1 MYTYRYPRPMVTV
14 DIVLFQRA
22 PEEHRVLLIQR
33 AGQPYRGRFA
43 LPGGFLDIKETLK
56 EAAERELA
64 EETGLKD
71 IQLEQIHTF
80 SAVDRDPRG
89 RVISTAYGAVLNP
102 AREYAAV
109 SGSDAGAV
117 GWFSLTELPELAFDH
132 GIIIRTAQDQLL
144 NPPPDLRD

>member
-1 MYTYRYPRPMVTV
+1 MVTV

-22 PEEHRVLLIQR
+22 LEQHRVLLIQR
-33 AGQPYRGRFA
+33 SGEPFQGRFA
-43 LPGGFLDIKETLK
+43 LPGGFLDIKETLE
-56 EAAERELA
+56 EAAERELV

-71 IQLEQIHTF
+71 IQLVQIHTF

-89 RVISTAYGAVLNP
+89 RVISTAYGAVLDP

-117 GWFSLTELPELAFDH
+117 GWFSLTDLPELAFDH
-132 GIIIRTAQDQLL
+132 EIIIRTARDQLL

>member
-1 MYTYRYPRPMVTV
+1 LYTYKYPRPMVTV
-14 DIVLFQRA
+14 DIVLFQYTQNE
-22 PEEHRVLLIQR
+22 PRVLLIQR
-33 AGQPYRGRFA
+33 SGQPFRGRFA
-43 LPGGFLDIKETLK
+43 LPGGFLDSKETLE
-56 EAAERELA
+56 EAAQRELA

-89 RVISTAYGAVLNP
+89 RVISTAYAAVLDP

-117 GWFSLTELPELAFDH
+117 GWFSLIELPELAFDH
-132 GIIIRTAQDQLL
+132 EIIIRTARDQLL